1 LFCSVILLQF
11 SSSDE
16 LLLKLANTGSDILV
30 YAGEETPLG
39 IDYQTTDYSTGWLDN
54 ENWLGTVLMS
64 VREQLVKN
72 LVTIFLLIILCMIII
87 LLLE

>member
-16 LLLKLANTGSDILV
+16 LSLKLANTGSDMLV
-30 YAGEETPLG
+30 YGGEETPLG
-39 IDYQTTDYSTGWLDN
+39 IDYQTSYCSTGWLDK
-54 ENWLGTVLMS
+54 ENWLGTILMS

-72 LVTIFLLIILCMIII
+72 LVTIFLLMILCTVII
-87 LLLE
+87 LLLQ